1 MKNILLIETSPR
13 GNDSYSTQAARSIV
27 NELQARNP
35 HTKVVV
41 RDLAV
46 NPPPHI
52 GVPYITGMY
61 AEPEQRT
68 PEQSKALALSD
79 ALIDEVFTADTVV
92 IAIAMHNFGP
102 PSAFKAWIDHVARAG
117 RTFSYGANGPQ
128 GLLKGKHVILV
139 LASGGVYSN
148 GQMKAFDFTEPYLR
162 TVFNFLG
169 ITDVDVVR
177 VEGVAMRA
185 IGPEKALAAANAQSK
200 QIVANVV

>member
-35 HTKVVV
+35 QTKVVV
-41 RDLAV
+41 RDLAS
-46 NPPPHI
+46 NPPPHV
-52 GVPYITGMY
+52 GVPFISGMY
-61 AEPEQRT
+61 AAPEQRT

-79 ALIDEVFTADTVV
+79 ALIDEVLAADTLV
-92 IAIAMHNFGP
+92 IAVPMHNFGP
-102 PSAFKAWIDHVARAG
+102 PSTFKAWFDHVSRAG
-117 RTFSYGANGPQ
+117 RTFSYGANGPE

-162 TVFNFLG
+162 AVLGFLG
-169 ITDVDVVR
+169 IINVDVVR
-177 VEGVAMRA
+177 VEGVATSA
-185 IGPEKALAAANAQSK
+185 IGPEKALAAASTQSK
-200 QIVANVV
+200 QIVTQLA